1 MKWIAKNKVTGK
13 EYILDDAQKAHY
25 ETNPHLEGKYTFK
38 PASVAAPKGVEKAV
52 EEKPKKAKV
61 EPTQEEV

>member
-38 PASVAAPKGVEKAV
+38 AAAAAPKGVEKAV
-52 EEKPKKAKV
+52 EEKPKKAKI
-61 EPTQEEV
+61 EPTQGEV

>member
-13 EYILDDAQKAHY
+13 EYVLDDAQKAHY
-25 ETNPHLEGKYTFK
+25 ETSPHLEGKYTFK
-38 PASVAAPKGVEKAV
+38 PATAAVPKGVEKVV
-52 EEKPKKAKV
+52 EEKPKKAKA